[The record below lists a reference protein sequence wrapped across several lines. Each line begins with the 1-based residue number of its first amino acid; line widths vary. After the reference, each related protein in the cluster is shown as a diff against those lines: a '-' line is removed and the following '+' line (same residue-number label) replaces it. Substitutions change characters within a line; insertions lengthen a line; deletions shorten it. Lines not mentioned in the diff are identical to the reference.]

1 MNANNTNNTNN
12 DLVTLRIYVP
22 EEFEELRHFYKQR
35 VEHHNEMVSTNKYAD
50 SGFDLGL
57 PVQYNVDKHIGF
69 KIPLGIHCSMYKAD
83 GTPQGFSLL
92 PRSSIVKTPLRLS
105 NSVGV
110 IDRGYRGPLTAVV
123 DHIKFDSDNYLQL
136 NKLDRYFQVVHPS
149 YDPFKVMMVFSK
161 NELGTTSRDEGGF
174 GSTGR

>member
-1 MNANNTNNTNN
+1 MIPTS
-12 DLVTLRIYVP
+12 DFVTLRIYVSQDN
-22 EEFEELRHFYKQR
+22 ESLRNFYR
-35 VEHHNEMVSTNKYAD
+35 NRIDDHNQKVFNDKYAD

-57 PVQYNVDKHIGF
+57 PQDFLVDKPIGF
-69 KIPLGIHCSMYKAD
+69 KVHLAVHCSMYKED

-110 IDRGYRGPLTAVV
+110 IDRGYRGQVTAVV
-123 DHIKFDSDNYLQL
+123 DNLKYNSESRLQL
-136 NKLDRYFQVVHPS
+136 NSLERYFQIVHPS
-149 YDPFKVMMVFSK
+149 YNPFKVVLVDNK
-161 NELGTTSRDEGGF
+161 DDLGSTSRDEGGF

>member
-1 MNANNTNNTNN
+1 MM
-12 DLVTLRIYVP
+12 DRSDFVTLRMYVSQDNDN
-22 EEFEELRHFYKQR
+22 LRNFYR
-35 VEHHNEMVSTNKYAD
+35 NRIDDHNQKVFTDKYAD

-57 PVQYNVDKHIGF
+57 PQDFTVDKQFGF
-69 KIPLGIHCSMYKAD
+69 KIPLAVHCSMYKED

-110 IDRGYRGPLTAVV
+110 IDRGYRGQVMAVV
-123 DHIKFDSDNYLQL
+123 DNLKYNSESRLRL
-136 NKLDRYFQVVHPS
+136 NSLERYFQIVHPS
-149 YDPFKVMMVFSK
+149 YNPFKVVLVDNK
-161 NELGTTSRDEGGF
+161 DDLGFTSRGEGGF